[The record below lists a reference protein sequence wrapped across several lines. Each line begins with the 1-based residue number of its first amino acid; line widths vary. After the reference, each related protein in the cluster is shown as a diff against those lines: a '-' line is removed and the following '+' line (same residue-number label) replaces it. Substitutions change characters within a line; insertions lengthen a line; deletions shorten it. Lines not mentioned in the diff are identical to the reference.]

1 MKGRKFLVRGRTYNR
16 RIANGLIHV
25 LNFQMGRFDPPGTV
39 HIPWLR
45 ENYYG
50 KFTVN
55 VGVYVPEVHI
65 VQWGKEPGFVAESY
79 CCIRERLGS
88 LGSERADIWW
98 DLQRDD
104 KLAESLGDELRS
116 RIENDAFP
124 FLARFETR
132 DALLKELLDPAAKQP
147 GARANC
153 AIILAARGQVKEARD
168 ILVALKNEHIREARH
183 ASQLKYL
190 DELALKL
197 GVEAL

>member
-1 MKGRKFLVRGRTYNR
+1 MKRRKFLVRGRTYNR
-16 RIANGLIHV
+16 QTADELTHV

-39 HIPWLR
+39 HIPWFR

-55 VGVYVPEVHI
+55 VGVFVPEVHI
-65 VQWGKEPGFVAESY
+65 VKWGEKPKFVGESY

-88 LGSERADIWW
+88 LGPEHVDIWW
-98 DLQRDD
+98 NLQRDN
-104 KLAESLGDELRS
+104 KLVESLGDELRS

-147 GARANC
+147 RARVDC

-168 ILVALKNEHIREARH
+168 ILAELKEQHIREARH

-190 DELALKL
+190 DELASKLKMEPL
-197 GVEAL
+197 